1 MGESERSIF
10 HEEKNG
16 TLIERSVVI
25 NMDFPG
31 YKANGTT
38 QEYLQDT
45 YLLQVL
51 TELALDAGELR
62 SMVDS
67 IVWQANYSI
76 QQAA

>member
-1 MGESERSIF
+1 
-10 HEEKNG
+10 
-16 TLIERSVVI
+16 
-25 NMDFPG
+25 MDFPG

-67 IVWQANYSI
+67 IV
-76 QQAA
+76 